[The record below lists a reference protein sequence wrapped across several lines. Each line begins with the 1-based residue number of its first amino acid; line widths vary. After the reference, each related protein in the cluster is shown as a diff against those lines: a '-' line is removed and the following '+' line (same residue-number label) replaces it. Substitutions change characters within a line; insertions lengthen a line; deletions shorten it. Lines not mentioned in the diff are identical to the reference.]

1 MATTKYYDSLGNEL
15 YPLIIDDT
23 LTYLILD
30 TKVNGYIRALLGF
43 NNDATRSNIM
53 QSIVDSVKPIS
64 SVTIPREEKTASEH
78 VLSFKNYP
86 VAQTADND
94 IIYNTFI
101 TTIKHNP
108 DAYYVSG
115 SGNASN
121 SVNSNTVSIDFLT
134 WQGSV
139 SSDTAFLVLKQY
151 GILALDTNNNIIG
164 VVYTIFVFFFFF
176 FVFFVCFFFFVVA
189 SG

>member
-30 TKVNGYIRALLGF
+30 TKVNGYIRTLLRF
-43 NNDATRSNIM
+43 NNDATKNNII
-53 QSIVDSVKPIS
+53 QSIVNSVKPIS

-78 VLSFKNYP
+78 VLSFNNYP

-108 DAYYVSG
+108 DAY
-115 SGNASN
+115 
-121 SVNSNTVSIDFLT
+121 
-134 WQGSV
+134 
-139 SSDTAFLVLKQY
+139 
-151 GILALDTNNNIIG
+151 
-164 VVYTIFVFFFFF
+164 
-176 FVFFVCFFFFVVA
+176 
-189 SG
+189 